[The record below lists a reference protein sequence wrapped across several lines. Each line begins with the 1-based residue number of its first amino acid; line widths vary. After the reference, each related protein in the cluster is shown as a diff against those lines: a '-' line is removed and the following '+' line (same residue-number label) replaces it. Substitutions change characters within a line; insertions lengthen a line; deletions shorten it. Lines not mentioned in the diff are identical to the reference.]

1 LISAIEGN
9 FKQAITDLTT
19 CISLDESFDEAYIE
33 RAKSYM
39 LENELML
46 AYSDFEQVS
55 NNKHWIATFF
65 IHNNEIVCLR
75 LGKWNEA
82 GVSGKLCAAILSN
95 NVNDMVNL
103 GINRCTFGKC
113 YSKWH

>member
-1 LISAIEGN
+1 MRHISN
-9 FKQAITDLTT
+9 VP
-19 CISLDESFDEAYIE
+19 
-33 RAKSYM
+33 
-39 LENELML
+39 
-46 AYSDFEQVS
+46 YSDFEQVS

-65 IHNNEIVCLR
+65 IHNNQFEEAYHLIDPEDSELYEIVCLR